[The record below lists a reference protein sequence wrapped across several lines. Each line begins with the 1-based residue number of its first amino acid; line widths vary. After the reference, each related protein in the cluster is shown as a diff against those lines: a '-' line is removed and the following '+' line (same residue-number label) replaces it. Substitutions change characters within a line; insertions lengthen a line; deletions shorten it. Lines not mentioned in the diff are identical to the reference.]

1 MGGIPINY
9 KGECIVHVD
18 GKDQPVPGLH
28 AAGEAVSN
36 CHGANR
42 LGANSI
48 LDIVVFGRAIAH
60 NIACLASPCDKQPTL
75 KHDICDDII
84 DNLEKV
90 RNANGCMPTH
100 KLRAKMRDVMQN
112 QCGVFRTAELLDEGD
127 KMIQECY
134 QDFKNIK
141 VVDRGAHYNTDLIET
156 LELQNMLQLAVQ
168 VVACARARTE
178 SRGAHFRDD
187 YPQRCDE
194 MDYSQPTEGQCPL
207 PIEKH
212 WRKHSMSTL
221 NMETG
226 QVCLTYRPVID
237 TVLDNEVEAVP
248 PKPRVY

>member
-1 MGGIPINY
+1 MI
-9 KGECIVHVD
+9 
-18 GKDQPVPGLH
+18 
-28 AAGEAVSN
+28 
-36 CHGANR
+36 
-42 LGANSI
+42 
-48 LDIVVFGRAIAH
+48 
-60 NIACLASPCDKQPTL
+60 
-75 KHDICDDII
+75 
-84 DNLEKV
+84 
-90 RNANGCMPTH
+90 
-100 KLRAKMRDVMQN
+100 RD
-112 QCGVFRTAELLDEGD
+112 
-127 KMIQECY
+127 CY
-134 QDFKNIK
+134 QEFRNIK
-141 VVDRGAHYNTDLIET
+141 VVDRHYNTDLIDT

-194 MDYSQPTEGQCPL
+194 MDYSQPIEGQCPL